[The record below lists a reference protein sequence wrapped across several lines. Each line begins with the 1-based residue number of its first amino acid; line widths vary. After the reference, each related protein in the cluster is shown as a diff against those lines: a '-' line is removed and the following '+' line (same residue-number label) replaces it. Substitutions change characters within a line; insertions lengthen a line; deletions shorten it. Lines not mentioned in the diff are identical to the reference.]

1 MTEIITKTEILKAV
15 QGLPEDAALED
26 AIERLVFLHKV
37 QMGLQQAQAGQS
49 RSLEEVE
56 AYFKQRR
63 AKKSG

>member
-15 QGLPEDAALED
+15 QGLREDATLED

-49 RSLEEVE
+49 MSLEEVE